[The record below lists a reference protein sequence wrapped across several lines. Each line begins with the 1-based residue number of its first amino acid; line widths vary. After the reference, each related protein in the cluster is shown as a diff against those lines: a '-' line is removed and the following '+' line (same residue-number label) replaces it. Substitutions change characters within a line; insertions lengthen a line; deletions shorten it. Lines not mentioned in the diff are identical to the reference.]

1 VSVEFVP
8 PRVRSTLRVIF
19 LGVMTDAFYEADE
32 RERTESVLPRFKQ
45 LVDDW
50 KAIGARVLATLDDDL
65 LMVGQPSD
73 GWTFY
78 LMLEVDELETVVAM
92 VNRVREPVDGVAMDR
107 YVRFEA
113 RIGRPFFLL
122 EEDD

>member
-1 VSVEFVP
+1 MSVEFVP
-8 PRVRSTLRVIF
+8 PQVRSSLRVIF

-32 RERTESVLPRFKQ
+32 RERTETVLPGFKH
-45 LVDDW
+45 LVEDW
-50 KAIGARVLATLDDDL
+50 KAMGARVLATLDDDL

-78 LMLEVDELETVVAM
+78 LVLEVGELETVVAM
-92 VNRVREPVDGVAMDR
+92 VNRIRELVDGVAMDR

-122 EEDD
+122 EEEN

>member
-1 VSVEFVP
+1 VSEEFVP
-8 PRVRSTLRVIF
+8 PQLHSTLRVIF
-19 LGVMTDAFYEADE
+19 LGVMTDAFYEASQ
-32 RERTESVLPRFKQ
+32 RERTEDILRRFKL
-45 LVDDW
+45 LVEEW
-50 KAIGARVLATLDDDL
+50 KGLGARILATLDDDL

-78 LMLEVDELETVVAM
+78 LLLEVDDLKTVVAM
-92 VNRVREPVDGVAMDR
+92 INRIREPIDGVAMDR

-122 EEDD
+122 EESL

>member
-1 VSVEFVP
+1 MSVEFVP
-8 PRVRSTLRVIF
+8 PHVRSALRVIF

-32 RERTESVLPRFKQ
+32 RERAETVLPHFKQ
-45 LVDDW
+45 LVEDW
-50 KAIGARVLATLDDDL
+50 RTLGARVLATLDDDL
-65 LMVGQPSD
+65 LMVGQPAD

-92 VNRVREPVDGVAMDR
+92 VNRIREPVDGVAMDR

-122 EEDD
+122 EEEN